1 MYVCF
6 FKQKTAYEMRIS
18 DWSSDVCSSD
28 LFGGSRYQLEHNI
41 KEGKGGLR
49 DLHTLFWIA
58 KFLYNVDDIATLVQR
73 KVFTAAEV
81 RSFEK
86 AQNFLWTLRCHMHYL
101 SGRADER
108 LTFDMQKQ
116 IAPRMGFNPHAGL
129 LDVERFMKRY
139 FLVAK
144 DVGDLTSIFCA
155 AIEADPNR
163 RSRFR
168 LPTLRR
174 RRKVEAEEHTSE
186 LQSLMRNSY

>member
-1 MYVCF
+1 
-6 FKQKTAYEMRIS
+6 MRIS

-28 LFGGSRYQLEHNI
+28 L
-41 KEGKGGLR
+41 EGKGGLR

-116 IAPRMGFNPHAGL
+116 IAPRMGFNPHAGQIGRASCR
-129 LDVERFMKRY
+129 ERVWPY
-139 FLVAK
+139 
-144 DVGDLTSIFCA
+144 G
-155 AIEADPNR
+155 
-163 RSRFR
+163 
-168 LPTLRR
+168 
-174 RRKVEAEEHTSE
+174 
-186 LQSLMRNSY
+186 